1 MSRIDHLPELESL
14 RSQVAELSRTLA
26 ERDQSMQDLHEQ
38 SDLLRAIVEGTAS
51 DTGEEFFRSLVRHLA
66 QVLNVRYAFVGKW
79 QHEIPDS
86 VRTLAVWSG
95 TDFAEPFEYSLPNT
109 PCAHVIGQQL
119 CLHESG
125 VQQFF
130 PDDHRLVQLEV
141 QSYCGMPLLDKS
153 GTPLGLLVVMDDRPL
168 TRAPLVKDLLQIFA
182 TRAAAELQRQQVDDA
197 LHMSERRLRFT
208 QFAVDHAEDGI
219 LWADDSTRFL
229 YANEAAC
236 RLLGYANEEL
246 LTLSIS
252 DIAPYHDPARF
263 QQRLDQIKQG
273 TAATY
278 ESIHRRKDGTEFPI
292 EASVTYLEHE
302 GRGYT
307 CGIVRDITERK
318 ANEQLLAAEMR
329 VLKSIA
335 TDASLQEILTLLC
348 RVFEECSHGALCSIL
363 LLDPDGLHLR
373 HGAAP
378 SLPEA
383 YVQTIDGVAIGPT
396 VGSCGTA
403 AFTHRQV
410 IVSDIAHDPL
420 WADFRDLALCHGLR
434 ACWSRPV
441 ISSDDTV
448 LGTFA
453 VYYHEPQQPTH
464 AELQLIERAGQIA
477 CIAIERKRAEKTLR
491 EEQFQLTEAQ
501 RLAKIGSWQWTVETD
516 TVTWSHELYV
526 IFGKDPRQSAVS
538 YKEHP
543 TLYTADSYARLNKAV
558 TRALATGEPYELV
571 LEFIHADGTQRW
583 GVARGEPIQG
593 NHGQRVRLQGT
604 FQDIT
609 ERKRTEEAL
618 RASEER
624 FDLAVRG
631 SNTGIWD
638 WDLRTNKTYFSP
650 LWKSMLGYEAH
661 ELRGEFFEWEQRLHP
676 DDREQ
681 ALATVRAYLDGTTPQ
696 YELEHRLR
704 HKDGGYRWILA
715 RGVSLLDAE
724 GKPYRMA
731 GSHIDL
737 TAQKQSQEALAQSE
751 RQLRTVLDALPVG
764 VWFTDPSGRPL
775 LANPAA
781 KQIWSGIKQVG
792 IEAIANAT
800 GWWEAIGPSSEP
812 HRWALSHAL
821 TKGVPSLNETLDLEC
836 LDGTKKTIRNTTV
849 PVQDE
854 AGVILGAI
862 VLNEDITAFRKA
874 QEALKLTQFSVD
886 HAVEGFLWIGPDA
899 RILNVNDAACRML
912 EYTRDELTAMTVHE
926 IDPSFPPECW
936 SAHWEALKQNG
947 AMTFE
952 SKYWSRTG
960 RITDTEV
967 TVRYF
972 RHDGQEYNCAILR
985 DIGERKRA
993 DVALRASEARYR
1005 TLYDETPT
1013 MYFTLTTNGTVLS
1026 VNRFG
1031 AAQLGYRVEEL
1042 IGYSVLGIVHE
1053 EDRER
1058 VAACLPECLATPEKT
1073 RNWEFRKVR
1082 RDGRIIWVRETTR
1095 VGESSAG
1102 ETIVLVTCEDITER
1116 KRMEEA
1122 LRQREQ
1128 ELRAALEERERISQ
1142 DLHDGI
1148 LQSLFAVGLGLEASK
1163 STMSPKSRNTSGPP
1177 LDQAIKQLNR
1187 VMHEIRN
1194 FIAGLGSDLFQG
1206 KDLPMAL
1213 QHMLTSL
1220 TENQATRVRLAVE
1233 DRAAQAVSAEQSLH
1247 LFHIVQEAV
1256 SNCIKHGRAQ
1266 EAKVSLKMLKQGIRL
1281 SIRDNG
1287 RGFNPDTVMG
1297 TGHGLGNMAARA
1309 QKIGGRFTVLS
1320 KVNEG
1325 TRIVL
1330 DLPKEASSVHR

>member
-1 MSRIDHLPELESL
+1 MSRTDHLPELESL

-38 SDLLRAIVEGTAS
+38 SGLLRAIVEGTAT

-66 QVLNVRYAFVGKW
+66 QALNVRYAFVGKW
-79 QHEIPDS
+79 HQEIPDS
-86 VRTLAVWSG
+86 IRTVAVWSG

-130 PDDHRLVQLEV
+130 PDDHLLVQLEV

-153 GTPLGLLVVMDDRPL
+153 GTPLGLLVVMDDRPF

-197 LHMSERRLRFT
+197 LHRSERRLRFT

-219 LWADDSTRFL
+219 LWADDSTRFM

-252 DIAPYHDPARF
+252 DIAPYYDPARF
-263 QQRLDQIKQG
+263 HQRIDQTKQG

-307 CGIVRDITERK
+307 CGIVRDITARK
-318 ANEQLLAAEMR
+318 ANEQLLAAELR
-329 VLKSIA
+329 VLRSIA
-335 TDASLQEILTLLC
+335 TNASLHEVLTLLC
-348 RVFEECSHGALCSIL
+348 RAFEECSHGALCSIL
-363 LLDPDGLHLR
+363 LLDPDELHLR

-383 YVQTIDGVAIGPT
+383 YIQAIDGVAIGPT

-410 IVSDIAHDPL
+410 IVSNIADDPR
-420 WADFRDLALCHGLR
+420 WTDYRDLALCHGLR

-441 ISSDDTV
+441 ISSDGTV

-453 VYYHEPQQPTH
+453 VYYHEPKQPTH
-464 AELQLIERAGQIA
+464 TELQLIERAEQIA
-477 CIAIERKRAEKTLR
+477 RIAIERKRAEETLR
-491 EEQFQLTEAQ
+491 EKQRQLTEAQ
-501 RLAKIGSWQWTVETD
+501 RLAKIGNWQWAVETD
-516 TVTWSHELYV
+516 TVTWSDELYA
-526 IFGKDPRQSAVS
+526 IFGKDPLQPAVS
-538 YKEHP
+538 YKDHP
-543 TLYTADSYARLNKAV
+543 TLYTADSYARLDKAV
-558 TRALATGEPYELV
+558 TRALATGEPYELE

-583 GVARGEPIQG
+583 GLARGAPIQG
-593 NHGQRVRLQGT
+593 KNGQIVRLHGT

-609 ERKRTEEAL
+609 ERKRAEEAL

-624 FDLAVRG
+624 FNLAVRG

-650 LWKSMLGYEAH
+650 LWKSMLGYEEH

-676 DDREQ
+676 DDRERS
-681 ALATVRAYLDGTTPQ
+681 LTTVRVYLDGTTPQ

-704 HKDGGYRWILA
+704 HKNGSYRWILA
-715 RGVSLLDAE
+715 RGVSISNAE
-724 GKPYRMA
+724 GTAYRMA
-731 GSHIDL
+731 GSHIDI
-737 TAQKQSQEALAQSE
+737 TVQKQTQEALAQSA

-764 VWFTDPSGRPL
+764 VWFTDPSGKPVL
-775 LANPAA
+775 TNPAA
-781 KQIWSGIKQVG
+781 KQIWSGIKQIRAETAANTVG
-792 IEAIANAT
+792 
-800 GWWEAIGPSSEP
+800 GWEAVELSSGL
-812 HRWALSHAL
+812 HRWALSQTL
-821 TKGVPSLNETLDLEC
+821 TKGVPSQNETLEFEC

-849 PVQDE
+849 PVRDE

-862 VLNEDITAFRKA
+862 VLNEDITVLRQA
-874 QEALKLTQFSVD
+874 QDALKLTQFSVD

-899 RILNVNDAACRML
+899 RILSVNDAACQML
-912 EYTRDELTAMTVHE
+912 EYTHDELTTMTVHD
-926 IDPSFPPECW
+926 IDPSFLPERW
-936 SAHWEALKQNG
+936 LTHWEELKQKG
-947 AMTFE
+947 FMLFE
-952 SKYWSRTG
+952 SKYWSKTG
-960 RITDTEV
+960 RVLDTEL
-967 TVRYF
+967 TVNYLQ
-972 RHDGQEYNCAILR
+972 HQGSEYTCVIVR

-993 DVALRASEARYR
+993 DEVLRSSEERFTKAFRASSHLIGITEIH
-1005 TLYDETPT
+1005 TGHCIE
-1013 MYFTLTTNGTVLS
+1013 
-1026 VNRFG
+1026 VNDTCLKLF
-1031 AAQLGYRVEEL
+1031 GYRREEV
-1042 IGYSVLGIVHE
+1042 IGQSTVTLGLWPRQ
-1053 EDRER
+1053 EDRDR
-1058 VAACLPECLATPEKT
+1058 L
-1073 RNWEFRKVR
+1073 
-1082 RDGRIIWVRETTR
+1082 I
-1095 VGESSAG
+1095 
-1102 ETIVLVTCEDITER
+1102 ETIKADGMVRNLEQSFTTKSGEIRQIVISSDLVQINGIPCLLTVGHDVTER
-1116 KRMEEA
+1116 TRMEEA
-1122 LRQREQ
+1122 LRQREHD
-1128 ELRAALEERERISQ
+1128 LRMAIEERERISH

-1148 LQSLFAVGLGLEASK
+1148 LQSLFAVGLGLETTK
-1163 STMSPKSRNTSGPP
+1163 STMSQRIRKTSGSP
-1177 LDQAIKQLNR
+1177 LDQAIKQLNL

-1194 FIAGLGSDLFQG
+1194 FIAGLDSDLLQG
-1206 KDLPMAL
+1206 KSLPLAL
-1213 QHMLTSL
+1213 QHMLKSM

-1247 LFHIVQEAV
+1247 LFQIIQEAV
-1256 SNCIKHGRAQ
+1256 SNCIRHGRAQ
-1266 EAKVSLKMLKQGIRL
+1266 EARVSLKMLKQGIRL

-1287 RGFNPDTVMG
+1287 RGFNPDTVME

-1309 QKIGGRFTVLS
+1309 KKIGGRFTVLS

-1330 DLPKEASSVHR
+1330 DLPKEASAVHR